1 MRIGYTMMCEQAG
14 PRQLVRDVV
23 RAEEAGFDLA
33 VISDHDNPWLD
44 SQGHSPYAWSVLGVA
59 AQATEDTFLD
69 WAPKELLPARR
80 EL

>member
-23 RAEEAGFDLA
+23 RAEEAGFDFA
-33 VISDHDNPWLD
+33 D
-44 SQGHSPYAWSVLGVA
+44 VA
-59 AQATEDTFLD
+59 LVQIGGDQQDAFLD
-69 WAPKELLPARR
+69 WAPKELLPALQ